1 MPNKG
6 HLAQQTLAADQA
18 RKKSLELTKAGVL
31 SMQLVINPG
40 EPSPELSGEDEF
52 AQWCWEV
59 LEENGVREKYKQI
72 LMLKGRHLNHFSNRA
87 DKIATMQDVCGTRLL
102 PLPLPLAEMSDYTT
116 VRVAFNAMLCAEG
129 FKSIWTQGQDPPASV
144 VEWWVDQ
151 DHDIFALLNGSDISA
166 TTTKLIRSR
175 YQDSSCIGF
184 LKGKMKDCYAL
195 RLAATPFPLN
205 FYHMQVDDQ
214 FVLDKKEEKKILA
227 APTQVLQQVEEEVA
241 DPVLQQ
247 DTVEPERREADLRTV
262 EEDREV
268 EEIEADLRR
277 ARAEREERRRIEREL
292 RPLTE
297 RLHALQDPDSSL
309 LVDPAVS
316 TVVTSESQQK
326 TLIAEASVAG
336 HSTRVSRI
344 TRKCPHCVRTF
355 SDSLRLRNHLENH
368 H

>member
-144 VEWWVDQ
+144 VEWWGDQ

-184 LKGKMKDCYAL
+184 LSLTRSG
-195 RLAATPFPLN
+195 FI
-205 FYHMQVDDQ
+205 
-214 FVLDKKEEKKILA
+214 FV
-227 APTQVLQQVEEEVA
+227 
-241 DPVLQQ
+241 
-247 DTVEPERREADLRTV
+247 
-262 EEDREV
+262 
-268 EEIEADLRR
+268 
-277 ARAEREERRRIEREL
+277 
-292 RPLTE
+292 
-297 RLHALQDPDSSL
+297 
-309 LVDPAVS
+309 
-316 TVVTSESQQK
+316 
-326 TLIAEASVAG
+326 G
-336 HSTRVSRI
+336 
-344 TRKCPHCVRTF
+344 
-355 SDSLRLRNHLENH
+355 
-368 H
+368 